1 MIWRTKLTFRTA
13 YSSCNLEEVLLAF
26 NLYNGNLKPVNK
38 LVNKEELY
46 DILNEYSFNGQTY
59 SLPYLLF
66 SGQQYEPNTVVNF
79 LYKDEQAF
87 TVHVEDCY
95 KIDKTE
101 VASLIFGTTDLD
113 HPGVKKLFDSSEYV
127 IAGKVLDFNENCVDV
142 PYCQNT
148 EVHDV
153 VFQCRNPPHKAH
165 EFIVS
170 SFAPNLTYST
180 PFSTAKKT
188 DYSFDKKIKT
198 FEEIGRRYGTDVYVT
213 TLPRVFA
220 GPREALQNCLIFQ
233 NKGAKK
239 LVMGRG
245 KNCVGDFYS
254 ETSSYE
260 LCRSF
265 YDSGKIKIEP
275 IWQDTIYVDD
285 VEIKGSTIKT
295 QYIDKGLQPPEH
307 FMSNYISEI
316 LLNE

>member
-1 MIWRTKLTFRTA
+1 MIWRIKLISQKALRQ
-13 YSSCNLEEVLLAF
+13 CNLEDVLFAY
-26 NLYNGNLKPVNK
+26 NLHRGNLEPVNK
-38 LVNKEELY
+38 FINKEELY
-46 DILNEYSFNGQTY
+46 NILNNYSFNNQTY

-66 SGQQYEPNTVVNF
+66 SEEKYETDTIVSF
-79 LYKDEQAF
+79 LYNNQQSF
-87 TVHVEDCY
+87 SVQVEDCY
-95 KIDKTE
+95 TIDKTE

-113 HPGVKKLFDSSEYV
+113 HPGVKKLFDSAEYV
-127 IAGKVLDFNENCVDV
+127 IAGKILDFNENCVDV

-153 VFQCRNPPHKAH
+153 VFQSRNPPHKAH
-165 EFIVS
+165 EFIVT

-180 PFSTAKKT
+180 PFSTTKKT

-198 FEEIGRRYGTDVYVT
+198 FEEIARRYGTDVYVT

-265 YDSGKIKIEP
+265 YDNGKIKIEP
-275 IWQDTIYVDD
+275 VWQDTIYVDH